1 MNYTYL
7 PILSENDSVNILG
20 FISSPYTAI
29 LGNFFWLFIG
39 VLVVSMVFLK
49 AQDVALP
56 VIIGILFAAAFGMF
70 LPKSAGVTLLML
82 LGTGV
87 GAILY
92 KVFKT
97 GEGY

>member
-7 PILSENDSVNILG
+7 PILSESQNVNILG

-39 VLVVSMVFLK
+39 LLVVSMAFLK

-56 VIIGILFAAAFGMF
+56 VIIGIIFAATFGVF
-70 LPKSAGVTLLML
+70 LPESVGVSLLML